1 MFLTHVIPDYT
12 VKGYI
17 FCVSTVTF
25 WRPIM
30 TSHEWTPSWLLQLCV
45 SSIYI
50 TLMYALPFFK
60 WDFLLLFFYN
70 RITNL
75 VENLKKKIMNLLENI
90 SCLGVKFTRAI
101 KHIIFNF
108 RFIENVKMIH
118 YINSLSILTIDK
130 KTYFFLLYQSVYHFC
145 IILFYN
151 LIKWLWGHQQITY
164 IIFCGLKVVK
174 LEPSVVLC
182 S

>member
-50 TLMYALPFFK
+50 TLMYALPFLQMR
-60 WDFLLLFFYN
+60 FLASFFLQPYYKFSRKFEEKN
-70 RITNL
+70 HEFIG
-75 VENLKKKIMNLLENI
+75 NI

-118 YINSLSILTIDK
+118 YINSLSILKIDK